1 MEDMKITINEKRPEL
16 RLLKKPSFWL
26 FTLCAIIV
34 SVAEAIDG
42 NYITVIWC
50 LIATGFHAGALIFE
64 MYADDLAALSYDL
77 ANELDTMTGVLKEK
91 EAEIIE
97 LKLETGQLSPK
108 EMARERE
115 AIAEEA
121 TQWLRNNLKDKRDRG
136 VLTWQIIED
145 FKTHMDNYVHGTRK
159 Q

>member
-1 MEDMKITINEKRPEL
+1 MKIIINEKRPEL

-42 NYITVIWC
+42 NYITAIWC

-64 MYADDLAALSYDL
+64 MYADDLEALSYDL
-77 ANELDTMTGVLKEK
+77 ANDLDTMTGVLKEK

-97 LKLETGQLSPK
+97 LKMEKGLLTPK
-108 EMARERE
+108 DVVRERE

-121 TQWLRNNLKDKRDRG
+121 TQWLHRNLQDKRIRG
-136 VLTWQIIED
+136 VPAWQIIEE
-145 FKTHMDNYVHGTRK
+145 FEAHMDNYLHGTRK

>member
-26 FTLCAIIV
+26 FTLCAITV
-34 SVAEAIDG
+34 SVAETING
-42 NYITVIWC
+42 NYITAIWA
-50 LIATGFHAGALIFE
+50 LLATGFHAGALIFE
-64 MYADDLAALSYDL
+64 MYADDLAALSYGL

-97 LKLETGQLSPK
+97 LKMENGLLTPK
-108 EMARERE
+108 ELAREKE
-115 AIAEEA
+115 IVAEEA
-121 TQWLRNNLKDKRDRG
+121 LQWLYKNLQDKRTIG
-136 VLTWQIIED
+136 VPTWQIIED
-145 FKTHMDNYVHGTRK
+145 FKTHMDNYVQGTRK

>member
-1 MEDMKITINEKRPEL
+1 MEDIKITINKKRPEL

-26 FTLCAIIV
+26 LTLCAITV
-34 SVAEAIDG
+34 SVAAAVNG
-42 NYITVIWC
+42 NYTTTIGALMAAC
-50 LIATGFHAGALIFE
+50 FHAGALIFE
-64 MYADDLAALSYDL
+64 MYADDLAALSYDP

>member
-1 MEDMKITINEKRPEL
+1 MKITINEKRPEL

-42 NYITVIWC
+42 NYITAIWC

-97 LKLETGQLSPK
+97 LKMGKGLLTPK
-108 EMARERE
+108 DEARERE

-121 TQWLRNNLKDKRDRG
+121 TQWLRKNLQDKRTRG

-145 FKTHMDNYVHGTRK
+145 FKTHMDNYVQGTRK
-159 Q
+159 R

>member
-26 FTLCAIIV
+26 FTLCAIVV
-34 SVAEAIDG
+34 SVAEAING
-42 NYITVIWC
+42 NYITVIWV
-50 LIATGFHAGALIFE
+50 LLATGFHAGALIFE

-77 ANELDTMTGVLKEK
+77 ANELDTMTDVLKEK

-97 LKLETGQLSPK
+97 LKMEKGLLTPK
-108 EMARERE
+108 DVVRERE

-121 TQWLRNNLKDKRDRG
+121 TQWLCENLMDKRIRG
-136 VLTWQIIED
+136 VPTWQIIED
-145 FKTHMDNYVHGTRK
+145 FRIHMGNYVQETRK